1 MSQIT
6 APTPGRIVIY
16 IDRDGASWPAIVVT
30 VGDLDAVDLTV
41 FVHLSTTDAL
51 NVRYRATPTERTWR
65 WPSPS
70 LAQLVVDDET
80 GAVIGPVIP

>member
-1 MSQIT
+1 MSLVP
-6 APTPGRIVIY
+6 APTPRDVVRY
-16 IDRDGASWPAIVVT
+16 TDRDGVSWPAIVVT

-70 LAQLVVDDET
+70 LAQLVVDDAT
-80 GAVIGPVIP
+80 GAVVGVLP

>member
-1 MSQIT
+1 
-6 APTPGRIVIY
+6 
-16 IDRDGASWPAIVVT
+16 
-30 VGDLDAVDLTV
+30 
-41 FVHLSTTDAL
+41 LSTTDAL

-80 GAVIGPVIP
+80 GAVVGVLP

>member
-1 MSQIT
+1 MSLVP
-6 APTPGRIVIY
+6 APVPGDVVRY
-16 IDRDGASWPAIVVT
+16 TDRDGVGWPAIVVT

-51 NVRYRATPTERTWR
+51 NVRYRATPAERTWR

-70 LAQLVVDDET
+70 TAQLVVDDAT
-80 GAVIGPVIP
+80 GAVVGVLP

>member
-1 MSQIT
+1 MSLVP
-6 APTPGRIVIY
+6 APIPGDVVRY
-16 IDRDGASWPAIVVT
+16 TDRDGMEWPAIVVT

-51 NVRYRATPTERTWR
+51 NVSYRAHSTAQTWR

-70 LAQLVVDDET
+70 TAQLVVDDET
-80 GAVIGPVIP
+80 GGVVGVLP